1 MTVAISPLFNNPQYF
16 DNDGNPLSGGKIF
29 QYEAGSFSVQQTT
42 YSDAA
47 GATPNP
53 NPIVLNS
60 SGRSATELYLTNGV
74 AYNLVLKMPDGTTIL
89 TYSDNVVGVQP
100 VSAGVAGINVWNTV
114 TENIG
119 WVSPTQFLVATNQT
133 LQFAVGNRARLQL
146 TDQTYR
152 YGTVT
157 AVSFVSPNTQV
168 TIVNDSGTL
177 PNDLIHAAW
186 STLVSWGKTVDAAGV
201 SYVPSFTYPS
211 SNTVGFQIQ
220 ATNANLV
227 SQINTVNSVIT
238 RNSQSPT
245 AYDQGSF
252 NYTMNLS
259 PAVTSYT
266 NTSLYTVTF
275 NTNNYGA
282 GTPTLNINGLGARQI
297 KQYNSS
303 GVLVTGT
310 TGRVCTLAY
319 NGDSASGVF
328 IILSILPTAITPYL
342 SGWQVYSSNDTF
354 VVPAN
359 VYKIKVT
366 CIGGGGGGENP
377 YFDGSSG
384 YYFTGYGG
392 GGGGTGI
399 QYFSVSPGQAYPVE
413 IGGGGGAGGGT
424 GGTTRF
430 GAGTGNYLEA
440 EGGNRL
446 GIPGAGGTAL
456 GLGFNGGSGQ
466 QGALLSG
473 DPLAVTQRNAPG
485 QGGASSLGPASFAWG
500 SGGQSGFITN
510 NVITNGNPGISG
522 IVTIEW

>member
-53 NPIVLNS
+53 NPIELDS
-60 SGRSATELYLTNGV
+60 SGRSPSELYLTNGV
-74 AYNLVLKMPDGTTIL
+74 AYNLVLTMPDGTTIL

-133 LQFAVGNRARLQL
+133 LQFAIGNRARLQL
-146 TDQTYR
+146 TDETYR

-177 PNDLIHAAW
+177 PNDLIAAAW
-186 STLVSWGKTVDAAGV
+186 STLVSWGMTVDAAGV

-220 ATNANLV
+220 STNANVV
-227 SQINTVNSVIT
+227 SQINTVNSTII

-282 GTPTLNINGLGARQI
+282 GTPTLNINGLGARLVR
-297 KQYNSS
+297 QYNSS
-303 GVLVTGT
+303 GTLVTGV

-319 NGDSASGVF
+319 NGDSATGVF
-328 IILSILPTAITPYL
+328 IILSLLPSATTSAR
-342 SGWQVYSSNDTF
+342 GWAVYSSNDTF

-359 VYKIKVT
+359 VNTIKVT
-366 CIGGGGGGENP
+366 CIGGGGGGTDADFTQN
-377 YFDGSSG
+377 YWRSG
-384 YYFTGYGG
+384 IGG

-399 QYFSVSPGQAYPVE
+399 QYFTVSPGQSYPV
-413 IGGGGGAGGGT
+413 IVGAGGGAGGGVGVDSQFGVGT
-424 GGTTRF
+424 SNFLYGG
-430 GAGTGNYLEA
+430 
-440 EGGNRL
+440 GGNQF
-446 GIPGAGGTAL
+446 GIPGS
-456 GLGFNGGSGQ
+456 GGSGL
-466 QGALLSG
+466 GL
-473 DPLAVTQRNAPG
+473 TF
-485 QGGASSLGPASFAWG
+485 QGGNGWRGPYFGGNVVNGNASTGPGPGGNSSMGPAVVAWG
-500 SGGQSGFITN
+500 SGGQGGSVTN
-510 NVITNGNPGISG
+510 NNPNPSGPGISG
-522 IVTIEW
+522 LVIVEW

>member
-16 DNDGNPLSGGKIF
+16 DNDGSPLSGGKIF

-53 NPIVLNS
+53 NPIELDS
-60 SGRSATELYLTNGV
+60 SGRSPSELYLTNGV
-74 AYNLVLKMPDGTTIL
+74 AYNLVLTMPDGTTIL

-114 TENIG
+114 GENIG

-146 TDQTYR
+146 TDETYR
-152 YGTVT
+152 YGTVV

-177 PNDLIHAAW
+177 PNDLIAAAW
-186 STLVSWGKTVDAAGV
+186 STLVSWGMTVDAAGV

-220 ATNANLV
+220 STNANVV
-227 SQINTVNSVIT
+227 SQINTVNSTII

-282 GTPTLNINGLGARQI
+282 GTPTLNINGLGARLI
-297 KQYNSS
+297 RQYNSS
-303 GVLVTGT
+303 GTLVTGT

-328 IILSILPTAITPYL
+328 IILSLLPSATTSAR
-342 SGWQVYSSNDTF
+342 GWQVYSSNDTF

-359 VYKIKVT
+359 VNTIKVT
-366 CIGGGGGGENP
+366 CIGGGGGGSNP
-377 YFDGSSG
+377 VLFEGTYPP
-384 YYFTGYGG
+384 TTGG
-392 GGGGTGI
+392 GGGGTGT
-399 QYFSVSPGQAYPVE
+399 QYFTVSPGQNYSV
-413 IGGGGGAGGGT
+413 IVGAGGSAGGGEGVNSQFGVGT
-424 GGTTRF
+424 ANYIFGG
-430 GAGTGNYLEA
+430 
-440 EGGNRL
+440 GGNRL
-446 GIPGAGGTAL
+446 GIVGNGGTGL
-456 GLGFNGGSGQ
+456 GLVFIGGSAF
-466 QGALLSG
+466 QGYTPSQPSMSG
-473 DPLAVTQRNAPG
+473 
-485 QGGASSLGPASFAWG
+485 SSSMGPAPQAWG
-500 SGGQSGFITN
+500 SGGQGGFTPD
-510 NVITNGNPGISG
+510 G
-522 IVTIEW
+522 VTIINGSPGNSGLVIVEW